1 MNATAAP
8 LFYCR
13 RFPNHPM
20 RQFFFVV
27 FLCSFAL
34 TLHAQSLL
42 VISTDQKSD
51 TSTET
56 KFHYLFENEKFTTP
70 RIELEF
76 NGDGKGEFRFKKKE
90 SEEIANKL
98 EVTNTVLGQISA
110 LLAELNYLDSSETY
124 QHKKDFSHL
133 GTVTIEIAQ
142 GGKHRKVQFNYT
154 DNPAMNKL
162 ANIFR
167 NLATQETRVFEIETV
182 RQSDP
187 ISTPAQLRFL
197 DNELRSK
204 SIADPERFV
213 ALLQDIKLDEG
224 VPLIARNHAER
235 LLKDIKKPK

>member
-1 MNATAAP
+1 MRHSFVLV
-8 LFYCR
+8 LF
-13 RFPNHPM
+13 FIG
-20 RQFFFVV
+20 
-27 FLCSFAL
+27 LCFTS
-34 TLHAQSLL
+34 HAQTQLINTNHDKPEASAG
-42 VISTDQKSD
+42 
-51 TSTET
+51 T

-70 RIELEF
+70 RIELLF
-76 NGDGKGEFRFKKKE
+76 DANGKGEFRFKKKD
-90 SEEIANKL
+90 SDEIINQL
-98 EVTNTVLGQISA
+98 QVTTMVLGQISA
-110 LLAELNYLDSSETY
+110 LLAELNYLDSSESY

-133 GTVTIEIAQ
+133 GTITIEIAQ
-142 GGKHRKVQFNYT
+142 SGKQRKVQFNYT

-167 NLATQETRVFEIETV
+167 NVATQETRVFEIETV

-197 DNELRSK
+197 DSELRSK

-235 LLKDIKKPK
+235 LLKTIQKPK

>member
-1 MNATAAP
+1 M
-8 LFYCR
+8 
-13 RFPNHPM
+13 RFLS
-20 RQFFFVV
+20 FA
-27 FLCSFAL
+27 LLIALFAL
-34 TLHAQSLL
+34 TLHAQPLIVVNS
-42 VISTDQKSD
+42 DKSV
-51 TSTET
+51 SSAGT
-56 KFHYLFENEKFTTP
+56 KYHYLFENEKFTTP

-76 NGDGKGEFRFKKKE
+76 GGDGKGEFRFKKKD

-98 EVTNTVLGQISA
+98 QVTPTVLEQINA
-110 LLAELNYLDSSETY
+110 LLTELSFLDSSENY

-133 GTVTIEIAQ
+133 GTVTIEVAKA
-142 GGKHRKVQFNYT
+142 GKHRKTQFNYT
-154 DNPAMNKL
+154 DNPAMTKL

-167 NLATQETRVFEIETV
+167 NIATQETRVFEIETV

-213 ALLQDIKLDEG
+213 ALLQDIKMDEG

-235 LLKDIKKPK
+235 LLKDIKKAK

>member
-1 MNATAAP
+1 MRH
-8 LFYCR
+8 LF
-13 RFPNHPM
+13 FALLISA
-20 RQFFFVV
+20 F
-27 FLCSFAL
+27 SFAL
-34 TLHAQSLL
+34 HAQTQLIVTHDKKSEA
-42 VISTDQKSD
+42 STD
-51 TSTET
+51 T

-76 NGDGKGEFRFKKKE
+76 GADGKGEFRFKKKD

-98 EVTNTVLGQISA
+98 EVTSTVLVQINF
-110 LLAELNYLDSSETY
+110 LLAELNYLDSSESY

-133 GTVTIEIAQ
+133 GTITIDVAKD
-142 GGKHRKVQFNYT
+142 GKQRKVQFNYT

-167 NLATQETRVFEIETV
+167 NIATQETRVFEIETI

-197 DNELRSK
+197 DSELRSK
-204 SIADPERFV
+204 NIADPERFV

-224 VPLIARNHAER
+224 IPLIARNHAER
-235 LLKDIKKPK
+235 LLKEIRKPK

>member
-1 MNATAAP
+1 MRH
-8 LFYCR
+8 LF
-13 RFPNHPM
+13 
-20 RQFFFVV
+20 
-27 FLCSFAL
+27 FAL
-34 TLHAQSLL
+34 LISSFGLALHAQTQLI
-42 VISTDQKSD
+42 VAHDKKSD
-51 TSTET
+51 ARTDT

-76 NGDGKGEFRFKKKE
+76 GADGKGEFRFKKKE

-98 EVTNTVLGQISA
+98 EVTTVVLGQISA
-110 LLAELNYLDSSETY
+110 LLAELNYLDSSENY

-133 GTVTIEIAQ
+133 GTITIEIAQ
-142 GGKHRKVQFNYT
+142 SGKHRKVQFNYT
-154 DNPAMNKL
+154 DNPAMSKL

-167 NLATQETRVFEIETV
+167 NIATQETRVFEIETI

-187 ISTPAQLRFL
+187 ISTPAQLRYL
-197 DNELRSK
+197 DSELRSK
-204 SIADPERFV
+204 NIADPERFI